1 MQTTVDWTAAEV
13 LGDSEAITVY
23 WSEGRETYYY
33 ILYIRNAYVHIH
45 DVLRVAS
52 LPLSAV
58 VRDVRYAAH
67 APTRRADSAR
77 GLHFVCS
84 PSGRGRG
91 LTSVERREVN
101 GARSSL

>member
-1 MQTTVDWTAAEV
+1 M

-33 ILYIRNAYVHIH
+33 ILYIRNAYVHIY

-67 APTRRADSAR
+67 APKRSADSAR
-77 GLHFVCS
+77 GLHFVALPPAPCGECS
-84 PSGRGRG
+84 TLGSSCFVVCGRAVHGVCVRG
-91 LTSVERREVN
+91 
-101 GARSSL
+101 